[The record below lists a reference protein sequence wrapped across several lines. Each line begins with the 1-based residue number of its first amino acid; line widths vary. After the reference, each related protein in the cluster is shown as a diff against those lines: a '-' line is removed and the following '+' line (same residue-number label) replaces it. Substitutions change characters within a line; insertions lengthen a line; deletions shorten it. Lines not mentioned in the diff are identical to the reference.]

1 MKIALITIHYANS
14 YGGCLQALAS
24 QQVLSKY
31 GEVSI
36 IDYRNPEIEKTLDVV
51 RFGLSARS
59 FLRVAKDI
67 CRFLPRKRLINN
79 FKRFIFDNY
88 SLTSVCR
95 TEKQLS
101 ELNEKFDIF
110 VCGSDQI
117 WNPNIIGKLDTNYM
131 LSFANKNKKKISFSS
146 SFGSYEYKGDEI
158 KCVKKELSSFHS
170 VSLREKDAAEKIS
183 TILGRLD
190 VENTIDPTLML
201 TKNDWIDLLKIKKT
215 NADTKYILVYTLKK
229 NDFTRKI
236 IDQLSA
242 KLNYKVI
249 SIDQDPYLGYRADA
263 HIMDASPSKYVD
275 LIANASFVITN
286 SFHGTAFAVNFGI
299 PFLSIKPESGTNRIL
314 GLLNKLGLENQL
326 IQNDDDF
333 NRALNSSI
341 SFNVVESR
349 LDELRKETRNYLD
362 KAFLN

>member
-67 CRFLPRKRLINN
+67 CRFLPRKRLITN

-88 SLTSVCR
+88 SLSSICR
-95 TEKQLS
+95 TEKQLH
-101 ELNEKFDIF
+101 ELNERFDTF

-117 WNPNIIGKLDTNYM
+117 WNPKIIGYLDLNYM
-131 LSFANKNKKKISFSS
+131 LSFVDKNKRKISFSS
-146 SFGSYEYKGDEI
+146 SFGSYEYKSNEI
-158 KCVKKELSSFHS
+158 ECVRNALSDFHS
-170 VSLREKDAAEKIS
+170 ISLREKDAADKLL
-183 TILGRLD
+183 TILNRHD
-190 VENTIDPTLML
+190 IKNTIDPTLML
-201 TKNDWIDLLKIKKT
+201 NKKDWIDLLKIKNTK
-215 NADTKYILVYTLKK
+215 NNDKYILVYTLKK
-229 NDFTRKI
+229 NEFTRKI
-236 IDQLSA
+236 INKLSE
-242 KLNYKVI
+242 KLNYKVVA
-249 SIDQDPYLGYRADA
+249 IDQDPYLGYRADS

-275 LIANASFVITN
+275 LIANASFVVTN

-314 GLLNKLGLENQL
+314 GLLTKLGLENQL
-326 IQNDDDF
+326 IQNDDDY
-333 NRALNSSI
+333 NRAIASTI
-341 SFNVVESR
+341 SFDMVESR
-349 LDELRKETRNYLD
+349 LNELRKETRDYLD